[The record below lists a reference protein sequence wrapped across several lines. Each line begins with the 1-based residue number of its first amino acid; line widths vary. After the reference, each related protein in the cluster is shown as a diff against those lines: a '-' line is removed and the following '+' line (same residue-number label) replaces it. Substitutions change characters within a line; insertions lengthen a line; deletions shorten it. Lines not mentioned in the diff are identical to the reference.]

1 MTIKYISFDDQEF
14 DVKAECLAYERRLKK
29 LLLSVK
35 FYKGRTR
42 MKYTTV
48 EEFYECYN
56 TATRCIFPSLE
67 AKREVQGYYGFCAIN
82 KKGCHEDSDNKCLK
96 YRANDEEGSWQQD
109 EEA

>member
-1 MTIKYISFDDQEF
+1 MTIKYVSFDDREF
-14 DVKAECLAYERRLKK
+14 DTKAECLAYEKRTKA

-67 AKREVQGYYGFCAIN
+67 AKQEVCGYYGFCAI
-82 KKGCHEDSDNKCLK
+82 KKNGRDADSDSKCLK
-96 YRANDEEGSWQQD
+96 YRANDEEGAWQED
-109 EEA
+109 EED